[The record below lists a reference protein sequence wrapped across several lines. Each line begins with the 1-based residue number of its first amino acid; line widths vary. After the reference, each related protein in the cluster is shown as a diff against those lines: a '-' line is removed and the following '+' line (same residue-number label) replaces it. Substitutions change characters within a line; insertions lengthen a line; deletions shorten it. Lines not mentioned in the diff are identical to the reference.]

1 MTYKFNKQQHST
13 KIKEGLERAKKNG
26 KKLGRPSGKIK
37 GEDDVIYYYEGC
49 LQARIDLKLNFKI
62 RYQLIAEAAS
72 VSLSTVKRIIKKH
85 KATQSHSLGSQQL
98 Q

>member
-37 GEDDVIYYYEGC
+37 GEDDVLYVMNTHQLTNRKNI
-49 LQARIDLKLNFKI
+49 ARLCD
-62 RYQLIAEAAS
+62 
-72 VSLSTVKRIIKKH
+72 VSLSTVRRTILKH
-85 KATQSHSLGSQQL
+85 KEK
-98 Q
+98 